1 MAIVKNKKKSNYTV
15 TDNKVIKDT
24 RMSWKAKGILV
35 YMLSLPVDW
44 EVHIKEIIKHATNGE
59 SSFRSGL
66 EELKELGYI
75 HYNKTK
81 DDKGHFKHIYTVYEK
96 PKQENPY
103 PENLDMEKDDVLL
116 STNELSTKEL
126 NNLKEKINKKEKN
139 ILSIMKKIPNYP
151 FEPEK
156 DLSFI
161 RELKKEFS
169 AVDFVKETKKWR
181 TYKLDKPLK
190 KDSNSRLQYR
200 NWIENSKKYNK
211 EYQLEETVTD
221 EMADDYMRRIS
232 GAKN

>member
-1 MAIVKNKKKSNYTV
+1 MKDKPNYYAILPAAVRYDKELKSSEKILYAEITALANKEGYCWSTNNYFAELYEVTKVTISTWISNLCEKGYIQRKLIYK
-15 TDNKVIKDT
+15 DNSK
-24 RMSWKAKGILV
+24 
-35 YMLSLPVDW
+35 
-44 EVHIKEIIKHATNGE
+44 EVLKRKLIPIKEKFNTPIKENFKD
-59 SSFRSGL
+59 SSFTNNTS
-66 EELKELGYI
+66 
-75 HYNKTK
+75 
-81 DDKGHFKHIYTVYEK
+81 
-96 PKQENPY
+96 
-103 PENLDMEKDDVLL
+103 L
-116 STNELSTKEL
+116 SNNTRTN

-169 AVDFVKETKKWR
+169 AVDFVKETKKWK